1 MTDSIKAKLRGD
13 RQHFIPFRK
22 KDVVKMCLQ
31 DERLAGQEQQ
41 FWHFHRLL
49 ERIFNLEFHGNI
61 EALKHAYAPI
71 DPDCDTRVLDT
82 DNTVEQGEFVGL
94 LKSLLS
100 KANYRAVTDKDLQ
113 QALAE
118 SSLFK
123 IRLSVDMSDFSEV
136 LFFCRGES
144 VRTET
149 VYRFAGR
156 FPKQVEF
163 LNYERVAVYIRFRE
177 DYVRDD
183 DAREHCRP
191 GASMLK
197 LFRNVPRADME
208 MLFPNTQIRMRLLDK
223 LLIGIPAAV
232 SGGIIVTTKLAT
244 SLLLAG
250 SLLGFWL
257 GLNSQPVEL
266 NKTALMVLLAG
277 VGALGAYVWK
287 QFNVFKNR
295 KLQFMQSL
303 TQNLYFKNLDNN
315 AGVFYRLA
323 NDAEE
328 EECKEALLAYYF
340 LLMAAQA
347 MAKDELDKMIED
359 WFDSKWQCQLD
370 FDIGDALDKL
380 LTLGLIKESQGMFSA
395 SPLSGAIDAL
405 KKRAE
410 DYFQSEPQGG
420 DGQLN

>member
-1 MTDSIKAKLRGD
+1 MTDSINANPLGD
-13 RQHFIPFRK
+13 RHHFIPFRK
-22 KDVVKMCLQ
+22 NDIVQMCAQ
-31 DERLAGQEQQ
+31 DGRLAEQEQN
-41 FWHFHRLL
+41 FRHFHRLL
-49 ERIFNLEFHGNI
+49 ERIYNLEFHCNI
-61 EALKHAYAPI
+61 EALKHAYAPV
-71 DPDCDTRVLDT
+71 DPDFDTRSLGT
-82 DNTVEQGEFVGL
+82 DNTVEPGEFVGL
-94 LKSLLS
+94 LKGLLD
-100 KANYRAVTDKDLQ
+100 KANYRAVTEEDLRL
-113 QALAE
+113 AMAE

-163 LNYERVAVYIRFRE
+163 LNYERVVVYIRFRE
-177 DYVRDD
+177 DYVRDEGSQ
-183 DAREHCRP
+183 AHCRP

-340 LLMAAQA
+340 LLVAAQP
-347 MAKDELDKMIED
+347 MAKDALDKTIED
-359 WFDSKWQCQLD
+359 WFESEWQCPLD
-370 FDIGDALDKL
+370 FDIGDALGKL
-380 LTLGLIKESQGMFSA
+380 LALGLITESQGMLSA
-395 SPLSGAIDAL
+395 RPLSDAIEAL
-405 KKRAE
+405 KKRGG
-410 DYFQSEPQGG
+410 DYFRCDASC
-420 DGQLN
+420 